1 MFRLENVMGLPAAR
15 PAAEGSAKLDVTVSG
30 PWQGFAAPAAVG
42 TAQLR
47 NVRAEMHGLN
57 TPIEIISATM
67 SLDPDAVR
75 MEKIS
80 ARTGSTHWSG
90 EITAPRHCAAP
101 GAAPAAAPAV
111 IAGIVPTCVFQFD
124 ITADQLSTADLA
136 EWFTPHPAKRP
147 WYRILNSSSDSS
159 SNDPLGLSPLL
170 AIQAHGNLHVG
181 RFGLKKMPATQVA
194 TQVEV
199 DRGKITLTA
208 LRGQLLQGTH
218 QGNWIVDVSNH
229 DASNQ
234 TMLSHGAGALQDI
247 SLAQVGTLMNDD
259 WISGT
264 ATGNFELDGSGDSF
278 RQVLEHAD
286 GKLEFVMR
294 NGSLPHIE
302 IPGSSVPLP
311 VHRFAGELHL
321 KKGAWELSAGRL
333 ESRDG
338 TFQVR
343 GTASPGNGFDFVLT
357 RGDEQSWTL
366 TGTLAKPHVA
376 EAGHR
381 EANRTEAKRV
391 EEGAETVKP

>member
-1 MFRLENVMGLPAAR
+1 
-15 PAAEGSAKLDVTVSG
+15 
-30 PWQGFAAPAAVG
+30 
-42 TAQLR
+42 
-47 NVRAEMHGLN
+47 
-57 TPIEIISATM
+57 
-67 SLDPDAVR
+67 
-75 MEKIS
+75 
-80 ARTGSTHWSG
+80 
-90 EITAPRHCAAP
+90 
-101 GAAPAAAPAV
+101 
-111 IAGIVPTCVFQFD
+111 VFQFD
-124 ITADQLSTADLA
+124 LIADQLSTGDLA

-147 WYRILNSSSDSS
+147 WYRILNSNSNFG
-159 SNDPLGLSPLL
+159 SNDPLGPSPLL

-181 RFGLKKMPATQVA
+181 RFGLKKMSATQVA

-229 DASNQ
+229 DVSNHDASNQ
-234 TMLSHGAGALQDI
+234 TVRYHGTGTLQDI

-264 ATGNFELDGSGDSF
+264 ATGNFDLDGSGDSF

-286 GKLEFVMR
+286 GKLQFVMR

-311 VHRFAGELHL
+311 VRRFAGELHL
-321 KKGAWELSAGRL
+321 KKGAWELSASRL

-338 TFQVR
+338 IYQVS
-343 GTASPGNGFDFVLT
+343 GTASPGSGFDFVLT

-366 TGTLAKPHVA
+366 TGTLANPHVA
-376 EAGHR
+376 PVGHR
-381 EANRTEAKRV
+381 EANRTEARRV
-391 EEGAETVKP
+391 EAGSETVKP